1 MPFVVNEYVGP
12 YLLIEQQGQGGMAT
26 VFKAYH
32 RELDRYVAM
41 KVMHTAF
48 TEDPTFLERFKRE
61 ALVVAKL
68 DHPHIVPIFDSSN
81 EDGRPYLV
89 MKYIEGVTLKDKLK
103 KFRPTYREMLPIIE
117 DVGSALTYAHE
128 LGIVHRDVKPSNVLI
143 SKEGKVYLTDFGLAR
158 MAQAS
163 TTTLTSDQM
172 IGTPQYISPE
182 QATSSP
188 NLDYRTDIY
197 SFGVLIYEMVVGQ
210 VPYNADTPYAIIHD
224 HIYTPL
230 PLPSILNPNCPESI
244 EKVLLKALAKDPA
257 DRYKDINTMV
267 RAFRG
272 AIRQLDGAQIA
283 ETPMPVEKPKKS
295 AENQGYLSSLPVIE
309 NIEVPKTESA
319 FPLKAKKK
327 PLAAGGRLRFSKKWI
342 WIGGSI
348 LAGILLIGLV
358 AALLAGRKPQPAP
371 AIASTA
377 PPSVVIEP
385 TLNLEPGDAR
395 AAESAWTKAMLY
407 WQHNDPDSSRRMV
420 NAIVLYAN
428 GDSSIL
434 GQAQQYFYAHDAW
447 LPAAMLMTSL
457 AQSSGNDLLSDPK
470 AHQIVFMTSGDAS
483 AGDFIIQNAENPL
496 FTVASP
502 RYKLKFGGQS
512 DQNSAGLKIEQLFG
526 SKNIQTS
533 FPEISL
539 LKAEYL
545 VKTGAKTDARKI
557 IEPMMDDPNLPDWV
571 RLFAKDQIY
580 PSTRY

>member
-1 MPFVVNEYVGP
+1 MPFIVNEYVGP

-32 RELDRYVAM
+32 AALDRYVAM

-48 TEDPTFLERFKRE
+48 TEDPNFLERFQRE

-68 DHPHIVPIFDSSN
+68 DHPHIVPIFDYSN

-143 SKEGKVYLTDFGLAR
+143 SKEGKIYLTDFGLAR
-158 MAQAS
+158 MAQVS

-210 VPYNADTPYAIIHD
+210 VPYNADTPFAIIHD

-244 EKVLLKALAKDPA
+244 EKVLIKALAKDPA
-257 DRYKDINTMV
+257 ERYKDVNTMV

-272 AIRQLDGAQIA
+272 AIRQLEGTQVA
-283 ETPMPVEKPKKS
+283 ETQIPIEKNK
-295 AENQGYLSSLPVIE
+295 NQPDQQVYRSSLPVIE
-309 NIEVPKTESA
+309 SIDSGKKENSFIPKPRKST
-319 FPLKAKKK
+319 PKIRK
-327 PLAAGGRLRFSKKWI
+327 RIVIHRRWWI
-342 WIGGSI
+342 IIGSVI
-348 LAGILLIGLV
+348 AGIV
-358 AALLAGRKPQPAP
+358 LLAISISIFSNLKNVPASP
-371 AIASTA
+371 NLSTE
-377 PPSVVIEP
+377 PPGGIIEP
-385 TLNLEPGDAR
+385 IIGEAPGDSR
-395 AAESAWTKAMLY
+395 AAQTAWLKAMLY
-407 WQHNDPDSSRRMV
+407 WQHEDSVSMDRLLS
-420 NAIVLYAN
+420 AATISAK
-428 GDSSIL
+428 SESQIL
-434 GQAQQYFYAHDAW
+434 DKALQYFYAHEAW
-447 LPAAMLMTSL
+447 LPTAKLMLVINQTHEGGTNLMEDSR
-457 AQSSGNDLLSDPK
+457 AHQAIFMAGEDLLSNE
-470 AHQIVFMTSGDAS
+470 F
-483 AGDFIIQNAENPL
+483 FIQNSNNPL
-496 FTVASP
+496 FSIGSI
-502 RYKLKFGGQS
+502 RYQLKFGDISRVGTELDRLSQEP
-512 DQNSAGLKIEQLFG
+512 DIDT
-526 SKNIQTS
+526 IY
-533 FPEISL
+533 PEL
-539 LKAEYL
+539 RLVKAEYFI
-545 VKTGAKTDARKI
+545 KNGTKPDARNI
-557 IEPMMDDPNLPDWV
+557 IEPMMDDPNLPEWV
-571 RLFAKDQIY
+571 RLFARQIY